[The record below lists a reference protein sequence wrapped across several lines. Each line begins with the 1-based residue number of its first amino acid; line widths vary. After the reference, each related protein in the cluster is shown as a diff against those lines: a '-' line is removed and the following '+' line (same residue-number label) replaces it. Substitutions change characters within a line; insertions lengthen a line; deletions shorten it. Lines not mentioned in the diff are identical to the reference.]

1 MLNRHRLRRGRI
13 HDSDL
18 GLLYAGQ
25 SRQTVAYL
33 GRCVG
38 ALVRGPRRRD
48 LGLRPFLPRM
58 GLYDLVTG
66 KSSFVQ
72 HITRRENP
80 ITYWLV
86 VATWIVLSVLWITN
100 PR

>member
-1 MLNRHRLRRGRI
+1 MMQTWDYSTRARAARPWPTWVAVSALWFVVLA
-13 HDSDL
+13 DVTWV
-18 GLLYAGQ
+18 YA
-25 SRQTVAYL
+25 L
-33 GRCVG
+33 F
-38 ALVRGPRRRD
+38 
-48 LGLRPFLPRM
+48 FLAW